1 MAEYR
6 GGGKVMKKTDKIIA
20 AFLVS
25 MGVYSASQAMQYVA
39 SLSHGEKGSLEI
51 VAKSSFNGVILC
63 SSSISR
69 VPGSDGDEDV
79 KRA

>member
-1 MAEYR
+1 MVKSKGR
-6 GGGKVMKKTDKIIA
+6 GKIMKKTDKIIA

-25 MGVYSASQAMQYVA
+25 MGVYSASQAVQYVA
-39 SLSHGEKGSLEI
+39 SLSHGEKGSLEM
-51 VAKSSFNGVILC
+51 VAKSSLNGVILC
-63 SSSISR
+63 SSTVSR